1 MRAKWA
7 GGTAANENSQT
18 HGSARRERNDRVPAV
33 AEDRGWSDARPAVT
47 FRWAVLDGR
56 KLPHRPAAAGARD
69 RVACRTTYDDR
80 LLLSS
85 APPRQHAD
93 EQAHAERDANGLIRM
108 LADNFVAG
116 LRGGD
121 GLCLQALENLFGL
134 IGCGFQFCS
143 KFALLA
149 VSMLC
154 CFHALFLSGF
164 TLAPQASVSN
174 ICFCDWCVG
183 TASSEV
189 GVADDRVGDGHA
201 ADDAPVD
208 APGGTGCPPSGLDA
222 VDGTYKQP
230 DISL

>member
-1 MRAKWA
+1 VAALPRVKIHKH
-7 GGTAANENSQT
+7 TAAHDGADSP
-18 HGSARRERNDRVPAV
+18 VPAEGE
-33 AEDRGWSDARPAVT
+33 AREWSRVRPVVS

-56 KLPHRPAAAGARD
+56 KHPHKPAAAGARD
-69 RVACRTTYDDR
+69 RVACRTTDDDW
-80 LLLSS
+80 LLLAS
-85 APPRQHAD
+85 PPRRQHAD

-108 LADNFVAG
+108 LADNFVGG

-121 GLCLQALENLFGL
+121 GLFLQALENLFGL

-164 TLAPQASVSN
+164 TLAPSAGVSN
-174 ICFCDWCVG
+174 SSFCDWCDG
-183 TASSEV
+183 TASGEI

-201 ADDAPVD
+201 AADARVD
-208 APGGTGCPPSGLDA
+208 APGGAGCPPSGLDA
-222 VDGTYKQP
+222 VDGTYKRP
-230 DISL
+230 DVSL